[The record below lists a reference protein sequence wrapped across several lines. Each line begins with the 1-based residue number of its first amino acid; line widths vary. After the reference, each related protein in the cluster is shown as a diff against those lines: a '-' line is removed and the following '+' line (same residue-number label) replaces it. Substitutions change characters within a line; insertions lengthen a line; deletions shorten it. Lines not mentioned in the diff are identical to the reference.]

1 MTQSATRTTAG
12 GSPGTLTAAQ
22 LAELRELLEQQRHF
36 RLEQLDQ
43 LQTSEAP
50 GDLSD
55 GDREITDSLVAG
67 ARAALRDVVDA
78 LQRMDDGRYGSCRR
92 CGTTLEPARLEVLP
106 QVSLCVDCQRAD
118 SHDGDDRDG

>member
-1 MTQSATRTTAG
+1 MTQSAIRTTAG
-12 GSPGTLTAAQ
+12 GGSSGTLSAAQ
-22 LAELRELLEQQRHF
+22 LTELRELLEQQRRF
-36 RLEQLDQ
+36 RLEQLEQ
-43 LQTSEAP
+43 LQSTETP
-50 GDLSD
+50 GALSN

-106 QVSLCVDCQRAD
+106 QVSLCVTCQRAAE
-118 SHDGDDRDG
+118 DD

>member
-1 MTQSATRTTAG
+1 MTQSALR
-12 GSPGTLTAAQ
+12 PTAAGSSSGTALTSAQ
-22 LAELRELLEQQRHF
+22 LTELRELLEEQRRF

-43 LQTSEAP
+43 LQTTEAP
-50 GDLSD
+50 GEFSN

-106 QVSLCVDCQRAD
+106 QVSLCVTCQRVD
-118 SHDGDDRDG
+118 EDDRTG

>member
-1 MTQSATRTTAG
+1 MTQSAIRPTAG
-12 GSPGTLTAAQ
+12 GGSSGTLSAAQ
-22 LAELRELLEQQRHF
+22 LTDLRELLEQQRRF
-36 RLEQLDQ
+36 RLEQLEQ
-43 LQTSEAP
+43 LQTTETP
-50 GDLSD
+50 GALSN

-106 QVSLCVDCQRAD
+106 QVSLCVTCQRAD
-118 SHDGDDRDG
+118 ADD

>member
-1 MTQSATRTTAG
+1 MTQSAIRPNSGG
-12 GSPGTLTAAQ
+12 GSSGATLSA
-22 LAELRELLEQQRHF
+22 AELAGLRDLLEQQRRF
-36 RLEQLDQ
+36 RLEQLEQ
-43 LQTSEAP
+43 LQTTEAP
-50 GDLSD
+50 GELSN

-106 QVSLCVDCQRAD
+106 QVSLCVTCQRAD
-118 SHDGDDRDG
+118 QDG